1 MDGHVL
7 SATQKEQL
15 AMKRLEHKEEVRA
28 KGTLIVAISDL
39 ILTIQPSQADSAF
52 ITNAAAMLGILQ
64 YLHWLR

>member
-1 MDGHVL
+1 
-7 SATQKEQL
+7 
-15 AMKRLEHKEEVRA
+15 MKRLEHKEEVRA